1 MDSLPMEIVYL
12 KKSLPRE
19 NWIISFKE
27 WKLSAGP
34 QHFTVTWAVITM
46 TVFPWTKVSTCVE
59 QYSTV
64 QYSVS
69 WDQSQISPLSLSF
82 TV

>member
-1 MDSLPMEIVYL
+1 MEIVYL

-46 TVFPWTKVSTCVE
+46 TVSPGIKVGQTRDYDNLTDDLEHWCNFLTGVWSQVVLFPTKS
-59 QYSTV
+59 
-64 QYSVS
+64 
-69 WDQSQISPLSLSF
+69 
-82 TV
+82 

>member
-46 TVFPWTKVSTCVE
+46 TVFPGTKVSTCVE
-59 QYSTV
+59 QHSTV

-69 WDQSQISPLSLSF
+69 WD
-82 TV
+82 